1 MSIFNQKSKFKVKT
15 EVKKVKQAVA
25 PTPPKKSS
33 TSGAASN
40 GSRAS
45 LSAPSSAHVTP
56 RASPNPSSL
65 NPARRRLQS
74 TSSPEPRRAVSSSA
88 ATNPA
93 RKRRAP
99 ANNRSSANAS
109 PALSESEAGSDD
121 DDDWREINPNKRRR
135 RAYTEDPDRPL
146 RHPKLWMGQDEVGVK
161 LPIVHAADV
170 ASLEDRCQPVMGL
183 GRDEVRVRLRYPG
196 SNYLER
202 YELVWGRDKIDGA
215 ADIMKIVEFV
225 ASIYLTD
232 DQAKPF
238 LDQNNGLYR
247 RLEKGKNTKD
257 GQGFKAALRDYNDQL
272 MALQQKGAIAKN
284 IDAMGGVPR
293 ELAEFIMTQVY
304 DRTVAQHV
312 ELLRKYDNGT
322 DNVYGELNHI
332 FVSDIFDRTK
342 LTSGMVFVDLGSG
355 VGNVTLQ
362 AALERGC
369 ESWGC
374 EMMEHACN
382 LAEAQKKEF
391 AARCRLWGLA
401 PGEVHLERGDFRK
414 NEKTLAALK
423 RADVV
428 LVNNQA
434 FTSELND
441 YLVHMFLDL
450 KIGCKIVSLKTFVHD
465 NKIAEN
471 DVASSILEVENL
483 TYPPGYVSW
492 TDAPG
497 TFCISTRK

>member
-1 MSIFNQKSKFKVKT
+1 MSIFNQKSKFKVHT

-25 PTPPKKSS
+25 PTPPKRKATTSGTYAS
-33 TSGAASN
+33 TSSATLTG
-40 GSRAS
+40 S
-45 LSAPSSAHVTP
+45 LSAPSSAHGTP

-65 NPARRRLQS
+65 NPAARRRLQS
-74 TSSPEPRRAVSSSA
+74 TSSPEPRARATSSPSSV
-88 ATNPA
+88 PA
-93 RKRRAP
+93 RKRRALP
-99 ANNRSSANAS
+99 AKSRSPANAS

-121 DDDWREINPNKRRR
+121 DDGWREFNSNKRRR
-135 RAYTEDPDRPL
+135 RAYTEDPGRRL
-146 RHPKLWMGQDEVGVK
+146 RHPEASDDGDGK
-161 LPIVHAADV
+161 LPIVHAVDV

-202 YELVWGRDKIDGA
+202 YELVWGKDKIDAA
-215 ADIMKIVEFV
+215 ADIMKIVEFI

-232 DQAKPF
+232 AEAKPF
-238 LDQNNGLYR
+238 LDQNNGIYR

-257 GQGFKAALRDYNDQL
+257 GNGFKAALRDFNDQL
-272 MALQQKGAIAKN
+272 MALQKKGTIAKN
-284 IDAMGGVPR
+284 IEAMGGVSR
-293 ELAEFIMTQVY
+293 ELAEFIITQVY
-304 DRTVAQHV
+304 DRT
-312 ELLRKYDNGT
+312 K
-322 DNVYGELNHI
+322 I
-332 FVSDIFDRTK
+332 SDIFDRTK

-355 VGNVTLQ
+355 VGNVALQ

-382 LAEAQKKEF
+382 LAGAQKKEF
-391 AARCRLWGLA
+391 TARCRLWGLA
-401 PGEVHLERGDFRK
+401 PGAVHLERGDFRK

-434 FTSELND
+434 FTSELNA

-497 TFCISTRK
+497 TYCISTRK